1 MSPPVVFTKFCGG
14 AGAVA
19 FEVDA
24 RVVVAADGCAA
35 TVVADSVDAV
45 AVLLSAWI
53 SLILQFVILCCLRK
67 MSCLT
72 ELIIF
77 IKF

>member
-1 MSPPVVFTKFCGG
+1 VFTKFCGG

-45 AVLLSAWI
+45 AVLLSA
-53 SLILQFVILCCLRK
+53 
-67 MSCLT
+67 
-72 ELIIF
+72 
-77 IKF
+77 